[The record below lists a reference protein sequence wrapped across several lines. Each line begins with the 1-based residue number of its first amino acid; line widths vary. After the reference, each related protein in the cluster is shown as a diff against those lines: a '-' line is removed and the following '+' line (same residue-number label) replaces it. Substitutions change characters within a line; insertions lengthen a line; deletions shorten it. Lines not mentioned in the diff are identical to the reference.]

1 LFYPYN
7 KKYFVSD
14 LTGLE
19 PLGMENDF
27 IPDSSLSSSSIFNI
41 YHNNYYARPN
51 TQRNAPRSWCANQSD
66 KKPYFQVNLGE
77 IKSVCG
83 VGTMGRGS
91 LGSNHA
97 YPMSY
102 SVQLSNDSFNWT
114 FVEKD
119 KNENVSNIYQ
129 RF

>member
-1 LFYPYN
+1 
-7 KKYFVSD
+7 
-14 LTGLE
+14 
-19 PLGMENDF
+19 M
-27 IPDSSLSSSSIFNI
+27 
-41 YHNNYYARPN
+41 
-51 TQRNAPRSWCANQSD
+51 
-66 KKPYFQVNLGE
+66 NLGE

-114 FVEKD
+114 FVEED
-119 KNENVSNIYQ
+119 KNENVSKHLSTFLI
-129 RF
+129 